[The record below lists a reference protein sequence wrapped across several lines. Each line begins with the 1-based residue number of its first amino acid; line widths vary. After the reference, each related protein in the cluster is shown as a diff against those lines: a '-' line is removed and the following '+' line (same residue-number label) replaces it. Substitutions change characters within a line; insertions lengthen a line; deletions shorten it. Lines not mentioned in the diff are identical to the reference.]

1 MRGDVDMVTGPE
13 VANIGFV
20 RKAQAGFALQQH
32 NPFGVFLVVLEIRRA
47 GLAGGDDALDA

>member
-1 MRGDVDMVTGPE
+1 MVTGPE
-13 VANIGFV
+13 VAHIGFV